1 MSILIFWRRKMS
13 RDNKFNKESQD
24 ARRHDE
30 RNLVHPEH
38 KLKKYGDKSKSS
50 HHTKTSKK

>member
-1 MSILIFWRRKMS
+1 MS

-30 RNLVHPEH
+30 QNLVHPDH
-38 KLKKYGDKSKSS
+38 KQKKHGEKSKSS
-50 HHTKTSKK
+50 AHSKTSKK